1 MRDNIIAVSYL
12 VAGVLFILALR
23 WLSSP
28 RTARRGVQAGE
39 VGMLIAV
46 VATLLRS
53 EIVSY
58 EWILIGL
65 FIGSAIGVPMAL
77 LMPMTAMPQR
87 TALSHA
93 FGALAA
99 AMVGISEFY
108 LNTPRIEHFTMAA
121 LGFEVLLGSFTF
133 TGSLMAFSRLHGIL
147 PGRPIVYRRQN
158 VMNLSLRADGRRRA
172 ARRRPN
178 PPPGRPPPP
187 APPR

>member
-28 RTARRGVQAGE
+28 RTARRGVQSGE

-58 EWILIGL
+58 EWILVGL

-77 LMPMTAMPQR
+77 FMPITAMPHR
-87 TALSHA
+87 PAPSHP
-93 FGALAA
+93 FGAPPA
-99 AMVGISEFY
+99 AMVGISTFY
-108 LNTPRIEHFTMAA
+108 LHTPHTD
-121 LGFEVLLGSFTF
+121 
-133 TGSLMAFSRLHGIL
+133 
-147 PGRPIVYRRQN
+147 Y
-158 VMNLSLRADGRRRA
+158 
-172 ARRRPN
+172 
-178 PPPGRPPPP
+178 
-187 APPR
+187 